1 MKIIFKLT
9 LGFMFISIL
18 VGFLAYMGYNSTI
31 SIKNEYDR
39 VAFETVPVLESLN
52 SIKLAG
58 IRIIDTTNELVA
70 LSSQDKIIK
79 IVDNEEL
86 AEANKTLEK
95 SFKDYEIQVHT
106 YFPEENETLENIR
119 NSTQNIVRLNHE
131 LIELRKKNF
140 IDNMPKIKKKQLEL
154 TEVETKFLN
163 FIDIAIETENKELKE
178 RTENGEKKIIE
189 MRNNS
194 ILLGFFTFLVAI
206 STGFFISNRLST
218 PIINL
223 KNASIEIGKGNLDT
237 IIDIK
242 TKDEIEDLSTSFN
255 KMTQDLKKSNDETI
269 SAKNFANNIIR
280 SMVDTLVVLNFDNNI
295 KIVNN
300 SFLDLLGYK
309 ENELI
314 GKSINII
321 LDEDLKKNFTNDK
334 EIIEKKTFISCEG
347 NYLTK
352 KGEKIPVAFL
362 ASIMYDKEGKI
373 EGIVCVARDITE
385 PKIIN
390 EKIKKS
396 LEEKEILLREI
407 HHRVKNNMQI
417 ISSLLMLQSQYIKNK
432 EDADIFVDS
441 QNRIVSMSLIHEKL
455 YQSSDLSKIDFKEY
469 IEEMLSGLFQSYG
482 VNSGNIAL
490 NIKVDNISMA
500 IDSAIPCG
508 LIINE
513 LVTNS
518 LKYAFPEGR
527 NGEIT
532 ISLRSIDGTMIEL
545 VVGDNGVGIPKDLDI
560 RTTESLGLHLV
571 TILAENQLHGNIA
584 LNRDKGTEF
593 QIKFRG

>member
-1 MKIIFKLT
+1 
-9 LGFMFISIL
+9 
-18 VGFLAYMGYNSTI
+18 MGYNATI

-52 SIKLAG
+52 SIRLAG

-79 IVDNEEL
+79 IEDNEEL
-86 AEANKTLEK
+86 AEANKTLGT
-95 SFKDYEIQVHT
+95 SFKEYEIQIHT

-163 FIDIAIETENKELKE
+163 FIDVAIEMENKELKE

-189 MRNNS
+189 MRTNS
-194 ILLGFFTFLVAI
+194 ILLGLLTFLAAI
-206 STGFFISNRLST
+206 STGVFISNRLST

-242 TKDEIEDLSTSFN
+242 TEDEIEDLSKSFN

-269 SAKNFANNIIR
+269 SA
-280 SMVDTLVVLNFDNNI
+280 
-295 KIVNN
+295 
-300 SFLDLLGYK
+300 
-309 ENELI
+309 
-314 GKSINII
+314 
-321 LDEDLKKNFTNDK
+321 
-334 EIIEKKTFISCEG
+334 
-347 NYLTK
+347 
-352 KGEKIPVAFL
+352 
-362 ASIMYDKEGKI
+362 
-373 EGIVCVARDITE
+373 
-385 PKIIN
+385 N

-396 LEEKEILLREI
+396 LEEKEVLLREI

-417 ISSLLMLQSQYIKNK
+417 ISSLLRLQSQYIKNK
-432 EDADIFVDS
+432 EDAEMFVDS
-441 QNRIVSMSLIHEKL
+441 QNRIESMSLIHEKL
-455 YQSSDLSKIDFKEY
+455 YRSSDLTKIDFKEY
-469 IEEMLSGLFQSYG
+469 IEDMLSGLFQSYG

-490 NIKVDNISMA
+490 NIKVDNISLA

-527 NGEIT
+527 NGVIT

-545 VVGDNGVGIPKDLDI
+545 AVGDNGVGIPKDLDI

-571 TILAENQLHGNIA
+571 TILAENQLHGKIA

>member
-18 VGFLAYMGYNSTI
+18 VGFLAYMGYNATI

-52 SIKLAG
+52 SIRLAG

-79 IVDNEEL
+79 IEDNEEL
-86 AEANKTLEK
+86 AEANKTLET
-95 SFKDYEIQVHT
+95 SFKEYEIQIHT

-163 FIDIAIETENKELKE
+163 FIDVAIEMENKELKE

-189 MRNNS
+189 MRTNS
-194 ILLGFFTFLVAI
+194 ILLGLLTFLTAI
-206 STGFFISNRLST
+206 STGVFISNRLST

-242 TKDEIEDLSTSFN
+242 TEDEIEDLSKSFN

-269 SAKNFANNIIR
+269 SA
-280 SMVDTLVVLNFDNNI
+280 
-295 KIVNN
+295 
-300 SFLDLLGYK
+300 
-309 ENELI
+309 
-314 GKSINII
+314 
-321 LDEDLKKNFTNDK
+321 
-334 EIIEKKTFISCEG
+334 
-347 NYLTK
+347 
-352 KGEKIPVAFL
+352 
-362 ASIMYDKEGKI
+362 
-373 EGIVCVARDITE
+373 
-385 PKIIN
+385 N

-396 LEEKEILLREI
+396 LEEKEVLLREI

-417 ISSLLMLQSQYIKNK
+417 ISSLLRLQSQYIKNK
-432 EDADIFVDS
+432 EDAEMFVDS
-441 QNRIVSMSLIHEKL
+441 QNRIESMSLIHEKL
-455 YQSSDLSKIDFKEY
+455 YRSSDLTKIDFKEY
-469 IEEMLSGLFQSYG
+469 IEDMLSGLFQSYG

-490 NIKVDNISMA
+490 NIKVDNISLA

-527 NGEIT
+527 NGVIT

-545 VVGDNGVGIPKDLDI
+545 AVGDNGVGIPKDLDI

-571 TILAENQLHGNIA
+571 TILAENQLHGKIA